1 MVKKKQQTEKKKS
14 ESDQRKRKRI
24 WYVAIAVLALAIG
37 CCFLFK
43 TGLLDSQNVDKQL
56 AAIEAARPIPD
67 VENAAIIYYQ
77 LLENYDE
84 KAFWSDSLSSEVKN
98 LSIHQ
103 TWLSKDYPELA
114 EWLKDQQDII
124 STLLQASKMEEC
136 RFSIVTDY
144 QQINVDGRLLN
155 AMRGWTR
162 LLIRAVN
169 NDIAEGRI
177 DAGIQ
182 KYNCLIQMGKHL
194 CQQPVLVY
202 YMIGVA
208 SEVFALTNMNTFIV
222 EGDVSEKHLK
232 NIEAAVPLTKDNW
245 AEVSTKIIE
254 FEKLYERKN
263 VSLFKRSSWWL
274 QQQVGLMPDVFDIT
288 RVSYLRLLTNRRGT
302 RILIAL
308 RCYRNK
314 NGRWPQILDGIK
326 DLVPADI
333 LVDPTNGGSFVYKLT
348 EDNFTLY
355 SKGKNNIDEG
365 GKRSREFGAGDWP
378 IWPPVSRK
386 TKNEKADAQ
395 QSNTQKDVVK

>member
-1 MVKKKQQTEKKKS
+1 MVKEKQQTEKKKS
-14 ESDQRKRKRI
+14 ESGQRMAKRI
-24 WYVAIAVLALAIG
+24 WFVAVVILTVAIG
-37 CCFLFK
+37 CYFLLKFQ
-43 TGLLDSQNVDKQL
+43 TVDEQL
-56 AAIEAARPIPD
+56 ADIEAANPIPD
-67 VENAAIIYYQ
+67 AENAAIIYYQ

-98 LSIHQ
+98 LSIRQ
-103 TWLSKDYPELA
+103 PWLSKDYPELA

-124 STLLQASKMEEC
+124 STLLQASKMEKC

-182 KYNCLIQMGKHL
+182 KYNCLIQMGNHL

-232 NIEAAVPLTKDNW
+232 NIEAAVPQTKDNW
-245 AEVSTKIIE
+245 TEVSSKIIE

-263 VSLFKRSSWWL
+263 VSLFKRSGWWL
-274 QQQVGLMPDVFDIT
+274 QQQFGLMPDIFDMT
-288 RVSYLRLLTNRRGT
+288 RVNYLRLLTNRRGN

-308 RCYRNK
+308 RRYRNK
-314 NGRWPQILDGIK
+314 NGRWPESLDGIK
-326 DLVPADI
+326 NLVPEEI
-333 LVDPTNGGSFVYKLT
+333 LLDPINGGSFVYKLT
-348 EDNFTLY
+348 EENFTLY
-355 SKGKNNIDEG
+355 SKGKNNIDED
-365 GKRSREFGAGDWP
+365 GKYKRRYGETSEGDDWL
-378 IWPPVSRK
+378 IWPPRNRK
-386 TKNEKADAQ
+386 TKNEKAD
-395 QSNTQKDVVK
+395 TE